1 MHRCDDLRQMS
12 LEQLESLAV
21 NSSKEEFGFRFGSQG
36 DEKSKAG
43 RRKLLRRQI
52 ARINTVIAE
61 KKLGTAVAKS
71 AVGLSQSRGSFV
83 NVEYKSFFE

>member
-12 LEQLESLAV
+12 LEQLESLVV

-43 RRKLLRRQI
+43 KRRLLRRQI
-52 ARINTVIAE
+52 ARIHTVIGE
-61 KKLGTAVAKS
+61 KKRNTAAAK
-71 AVGLSQSRGSFV
+71 
-83 NVEYKSFFE
+83 